1 MKKIIALLLTFSLL
15 FCFAACKKELPAD
28 ETLSS
33 TTAAEATEET
43 TSEKAFQTETTAPS
57 TAEATAE
64 TERKTETTSIRETK
78 ETQTTQ
84 ITKPET
90 TTEVTTVTEAK
101 NTCTISINC
110 SQLLNNSDRLKSE
123 KAPFV
128 PGDGYILKEV
138 TVEFSEG
145 ESVYDVFQRAC
156 RENVCADSCG
166 YCSAGGIHYE
176 ASYSAGYD
184 NYYIEGI
191 HQLYEKDCGS
201 KSGWMYRVNGVFPNY
216 GCSSYTV
223 ENGDKIE
230 FLYTCNLGE
239 DIGNEF

>member
-1 MKKIIALLLTFSLL
+1 MKRIIALFLTFSLL
-15 FCFAACKKELPAD
+15 FCFAACRKEPPVN
-28 ETLSS
+28 EQTSS
-33 TTAAEATEET
+33 TAATEATT
-43 TSEKAFQTETTAPS
+43 TEKVIQTEKITPS
-57 TAEATAE
+57 TAEATTE
-64 TERKTETTSIRETK
+64 TESETATTEVRETK

-84 ITKPET
+84 TQPET
-90 TTEVTTVTEAK
+90 TTEIQTTEAK
-101 NTCTISINC
+101 NICTVSINC
-110 SQLLNNSDRLKSE
+110 SQILNNSDKLKSE
-123 KAPFV
+123 KASFV
-128 PGDGYILKEV
+128 PTDGYILKEV

-145 ESVYDVFQRAC
+145 ESVYDVFQRVC
-156 RENVCADSCG
+156 RESVCSDNCD
-166 YCSAGGIHYE
+166 YCKAGGIHYE

-216 GCSSYTV
+216 GCSSYVV
-223 ENGDKIE
+223 ENGDVIE

>member
-1 MKKIIALLLTFSLL
+1 MKRIIALFLTFSLL
-15 FCFAACKKELPAD
+15 FGFAACKKELPVN
-28 ETLSS
+28 ETLSL
-33 TTAAEATEET
+33 TAAAETTEET
-43 TSEKAFQTETTAPS
+43 TTEKASQTEATAPS

-64 TERKTETTSIRETK
+64 SEKKTETAKVKETK

-84 ITKPET
+84 PET
-90 TTEVTTVTEAK
+90 TTEIPTTEAE
-101 NTCTISINC
+101 NVCTVSINC
-110 SQLLNNSDRLKSE
+110 SQILKNSDKLKAE

-128 PGDGYILKEV
+128 PQDGYILKEV
-138 TVEFSEG
+138 TVEFCEG
-145 ESVYDVFQRAC
+145 ESAFDVFQR
-156 RENVCADSCG
+156 VCQNSVCSDNCD
-166 YCSAGGIHYE
+166 YCKSGGIHYE

-201 KSGWMYRVNGVFPNY
+201 KSGWMYRVNGTFPNY

-223 ENGDKIE
+223 RSGDKIE

-239 DIGNEF
+239 DIGNIY

>member
-15 FCFAACKKELPAD
+15 FCFSSCRKELTVN
-28 ETLSS
+28 ETASS
-33 TTAAEATEET
+33 TAAAETTEET
-43 TSEKAFQTETTAPS
+43 TTEMPSQTENTTP
-57 TAEATAE
+57 TTEKTRIKE
-64 TERKTETTSIRETK
+64 TEKTRT
-78 ETQTTQ
+78 TQTTVL
-84 ITKPET
+84 ET
-90 TTEVTTVTEAK
+90 TTEILTATEAE
-101 NTCTISINC
+101 NVCTISINC
-110 SQLLNNSDRLKSE
+110 SQILNNPDKLKAE

-128 PGDGYILKEV
+128 PNNGYILEEV

-156 RENVCADSCG
+156 SENVCADNCG

-176 ASYSAGYD
+176 ASYNAGYD

-201 KSGWMYRVNGVFPNY
+201 KSGWLYRVNGAFPNY

-223 ENGDKIE
+223 RNGDKIE

-239 DIGNEF
+239 DVGNEF